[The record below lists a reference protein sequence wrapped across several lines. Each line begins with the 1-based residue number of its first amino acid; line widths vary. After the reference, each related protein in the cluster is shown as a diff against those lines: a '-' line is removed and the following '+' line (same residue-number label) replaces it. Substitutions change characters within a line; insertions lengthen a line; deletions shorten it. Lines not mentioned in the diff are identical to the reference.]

1 MSMQTLKDDINWQIE
16 YFNSED
22 YINNYADCINDE
34 LGYSSDSV
42 KSVLAN
48 RLYSKDTQYDTLTDT
63 QYDTLTDKETKYID
77 AILEYYDIADYC
89 DLEISNSY
97 WSSTNE
103 VASFGI
109 EEIELYFED
118 DTEYKALSKEERE
131 QLEDDIDCLYCGD
144 EYAYYIGIMR
154 VAVILRIDEL
164 ITAIDNDNEELR
176 EWAT

>member
-48 RLYSKDTQYDTLTDT
+48 RLYSKDTQYDTLTD
-63 QYDTLTDKETKYID
+63 KETKYID
-77 AILEYYDIADYC
+77 VVLEYYDIADYC

-131 QLEDDIDCLYCGD
+131 QLEGDIDCLYCGD

-154 VAVILRIDEL
+154 IAVILRIDEL
-164 ITAIDNDNEELR
+164 ITAIDNDNEELK
-176 EWAT
+176 ECAA